1 MLCTNFDIIPLP
13 DSDAPAVAY
22 SVTMIFPLAFAF
34 SCASDFRNLGA
45 DCKHF
50 RNYSISLVFK
60 ICIYFCAI
68 WQILVLAGSPFAQIE
83 SAVDEFQ
90 HFRCTKKLVKCH
102 QTKLDFY
109 DLTKAVSVWTEER
122 RMFELEILHLFFIL
136 TSFPGPSIMKE
147 VRIDKPSNQWLA
159 VWLGWSQ
166 IPTGP
171 LYMTWLT
178 SDISQFGKFPSMRPT
193 ESASLLF
200 WKSLAKC
207 SLMIEYFF
215 CFYEFTMQSLYIHNT
230 KFGSAVLEL
239 AKDLRGLLNYW
250 IWQYQLWS
258 FKSWDTKLLRE

>member
-1 MLCTNFDIIPLP
+1 MYIFLRHLTNFGARRKSICANRKRGRRISALPLHKKTCQMSSNKAWLLWF
-13 DSDAPAVAY
+13 DK
-22 SVTMIFPLAFAF
+22 
-34 SCASDFRNLGA
+34 SC
-45 DCKHF
+45 
-50 RNYSISLVFK
+50 
-60 ICIYFCAI
+60 FCMN
-68 WQILVLAGSPFAQIE
+68 W
-83 SAVDEFQ
+83 
-90 HFRCTKKLVKCH
+90 RKK
-102 QTKLDFY
+102 D
-109 DLTKAVSVWTEER
+109 VWIR
-122 RMFELEILHLFFIL
+122 KLEILHLFFIL

-239 AKDLRGLLNYW
+239 AKDLRGLLNYR

>member
-45 DCKHF
+45 DFKHI
-50 RNYSISLVFK
+50 RNYFRFNKLTFK
-60 ICIYFCAI
+60 NF
-68 WQILVLAGSPFAQIE
+68 LLSPFDKFWCLPEVHLRKSKARPANFSTSGAQKNLSNVIKQ
-83 SAVDEFQ
+83 S
-90 HFRCTKKLVKCH
+90 
-102 QTKLDFY
+102 
-109 DLTKAVSVWTEER
+109 LTFMIWHKNLWTEEK
-122 RMFELEILHLFFIL
+122 RMFELKILHLFFIL

-207 SLMIEYFF
+207 SLMIVYFF
-215 CFYEFTMQSLYIHNT
+215 CFYEFTVQSLYVHNT
-230 KFGSAVLEL
+230 KFGSVTAC
-239 AKDLRGLLNYW
+239 KG
-250 IWQYQLWS
+250 S
-258 FKSWDTKLLRE
+258 